1 MWKMVKNHPEA
12 TAEYPF
18 AIVQKGRVVALV
30 KKERD
35 AREIAQLAGRMHD
48 MEMDYSSLRAQNYGR
63 MMQGRGKL

>member
-1 MWKMVKNHPEA
+1 MWKMVKDHTEA

-35 AREIAQLAGRMHD
+35 ARVIAQSEGRMHD
-48 MEMDYSSLRAQNYGR
+48 LEMDCSSLRAQNYGR
-63 MMQGRGKL
+63 MLQGRRAS

>member
-1 MWKMVKNHPEA
+1 MWKMVKDHAET

-18 AIVQKGRVVALV
+18 AIVQKGQVVALV

-35 AREIAQLAGRMHD
+35 ARSIAQSDGRIHD
-48 MEMDYSSLRAQNYGR
+48 LEMDYSSLRAQNYGR